1 MNFTAASPLPL
12 VVVTQPLHDEV
23 RMRLSSVARLV
34 INEGPLPW
42 SRDALV
48 EHLADANAMLAFMT
62 DTVDAELLSLAP
74 QLRLVACA
82 LKGHDNFDVEACTRA
97 GVWVT
102 NVPDLL
108 TEPTAELA
116 LGLAI
121 AAARHMLQ
129 GDSHVRSG
137 QFQGWRPMLYGMG
150 LHRSTAAVVGL
161 GAVGEAIVDR
171 LRGFG
176 CARILGVDPHRQL
189 AGAAPSSLDDAFSM
203 ADYVFLA
210 APLTQAS
217 LKLIDAQRLQLSPAH
232 QVLINVGRGSVV
244 DEAAVAAA
252 LRENRLG
259 AYAADVFA
267 MEDWALADRPRA
279 IHPDLLL
286 SPRTVLTPHIGS
298 AVRSV
303 RLAIEQRAADS
314 VVQVLRGD
322 APTDAVNQPTQSN
335 SNRVSAQT
343 VPSTSGAFTSRNI

>member
-1 MNFTAASPLPL
+1 MNLTATPLPL
-12 VVVTQPLHDEV
+12 VVVTQPIHHEV
-23 RMRLSSVARLV
+23 RTRLSAVARLV
-34 INEGPLPW
+34 INEGPQPW
-42 SRDALV
+42 SREALV
-48 EHLADANAMLAFMT
+48 AHLAHADAMLAFMT
-62 DTVDAELLSLAP
+62 DSVDAELLSLAP

-82 LKGHDNFDVEACTRA
+82 LKGHDNFDIDACTRA

-121 AAARHMLQ
+121 AAARHMLE
-129 GDSHVRSG
+129 GNSHVRSG

-150 LHRSTAAVVGL
+150 LHRSTAAVIGL

-176 CARILGVDPHRQL
+176 CARILGVDPHRQI
-189 AGAAPSSLDDAFSM
+189 AGVAPSSLDDALSM
-203 ADYVFLA
+203 ADYVFVA
-210 APLTQAS
+210 APLTQAT
-217 LKLIDAQRLQLSPAH
+217 LKLISAERLQLSPAH
-232 QVLINVGRGSVV
+232 QVLVNVGRGSVV
-244 DEAAVAAA
+244 DESAVAAA
-252 LRENRLG
+252 LREERLG

-279 IHPDLLL
+279 VHPDLLS
-286 SPRTVLTPHIGS
+286 SPRTLLTPHIGS

-322 APTDAVNQPTQSN
+322 VPTDAVNQPARSN
-335 SNRVSAQT
+335 ANRIPVQPVSNA
-343 VPSTSGAFTSRNI
+343 SGAFTSHAI